1 MTNGFASGVA
11 NFPPNFIPNFI
22 ANFLISCKAHR
33 MAHFMAPTTAYFMTT
48 CTSNCLPFGFALL
61 RHAPLNVV
69 KP

>member
-1 MTNGFASGVA
+1 MTNSIASGIP
-11 NFPPNFIPNFI
+11 NFMPNFIPNFI

>member
-1 MTNGFASGVA
+1 MTNSIASGIP
-11 NFPPNFIPNFI
+11 NFMPNFIPNFI

-48 CTSNCLPFGFALL
+48 CTSNCLPLGLAHLP
-61 RHAPLNVV
+61 HAAQIAV

>member
-1 MTNGFASGVA
+1 MTNGIASGIA
-11 NFPPNFIPNFI
+11 NFIPNFIPNFI
-22 ANFLISCKAHR
+22 ANFLLSCKAHR
-33 MAHFMAPTTAYFMTT
+33 MAHCMAPTTAYFMTA

>member
-1 MTNGFASGVA
+1 MTNGIASGIA
-11 NFPPNFIPNFI
+11 NFIPNFI

-33 MAHFMAPTTAYFMTT
+33 MAHFMAHFMAPTTAYFMTT